1 MFYCDTIVYVQH
13 PSRIKQNRFSS
24 KQRLEFPLTYRRDPD
39 DERDFKMSSD
49 MRKLS
54 ISMAVDHT
62 PEMSSIKD
70 QGRLGSCVGFAVSA
84 LKEWQEQIEHEEE
97 VDAGKRDRRK
107 GKEYDL
113 SESWVYWN
121 SKKID
126 PWPGEEGTSIRYAMK
141 VLNRLGVP
149 TEKAWPYDD
158 IKIGKPKRWAPLIAK
173 WAWIGKY
180 WRVDNLQELKIALQ
194 KTPVPI
200 GIACFREIFYV
211 GSNGIVAY
219 PANENDMYGGHAVC
233 AVGYDDEKRLVK
245 FKNSWGKGWG
255 DDGYGYLS
263 YSYINDY
270 LWDAWACKDI
280 NVTRQMLK
288 VTKSLYG

>member
-1 MFYCDTIVYVQH
+1 MFYCDTIIYVQN
-13 PSRIKQNRFSS
+13 PSSIKHNRFSS
-24 KQRLEFPLTYRRDPD
+24 SRPEFPLTYRRDPD

-54 ISMAVDHT
+54 IPMAVDHT

-84 LKEWQEQIEHEEE
+84 LKEWQEYTENKRE
-97 VDAGKRDRRK
+97 VAAGKIDWRR

-149 TEKAWPYDD
+149 TEGAWPYDD
-158 IKIGKPKRWAPLIAK
+158 INIGKPKAWAPLIAK
-173 WAWIGKY
+173 WAWIGNY
-180 WRVDNLQELKIALQ
+180 WRVADLRELKIALQ
-194 KTPVPI
+194 MTPVPI

-211 GSNGIVAY
+211 GSDGIVAY
-219 PANENDMYGGHAVC
+219 PSNKNDMYGGHAVC
-233 AVGYDDEKRLVK
+233 AVGYDDERKLVK

-255 DDGYGYLS
+255 DNGYGYLP
-263 YSYINDY
+263 YSYIDDY